1 LNIVVCLK
9 QVPDTTAEKKL
20 TADYRLDRESAEN
33 IVNPFDEYAIEEALK
48 IKEQK
53 GGTVTALSVGPES
66 AKEALR
72 KAVAMGVEKAVL
84 VSDPA
89 LAGSDTLG
97 TAKALAAALKKLGGD
112 IALFGMT
119 STDAATGQVPGKVA
133 ALLDQPI
140 LSYVSKLDAED
151 TKATVQRQTDK
162 GYDVISASLPAVIS
176 VMKGINEPRYPSLK
190 GIMQAKRTQI
200 DTWSLG
206 DIGVDAS
213 EVGKAGAKE
222 KVLSYAKTDSR
233 QAGKVI
239 KDDGTA
245 PSIIADFLV
254 ASKCL

>member
-1 LNIVVCLK
+1 MNIVVCLK

-20 TADYRLDRESAEN
+20 TADYRLDRGSVEN

-53 GGTVTALSVGPES
+53 GGTVTALCVGPES

-97 TAKALAAALKKLGGD
+97 TAKAIAAAVKKIGCEL
-112 IALFGMT
+112 ALFGMA
-119 STDAATGQVPGKVA
+119 STDAATAQVPGKVA
-133 ALLDQPI
+133 ALLGQPM
-140 LSYVSKLDAED
+140 LSYVSKLEAGDN
-151 TKATVQRQTDK
+151 TATARRQNDK
-162 GYDVISASLPAVIS
+162 GYEMISASLPAVVS
-176 VMKGINEPRYPSLK
+176 VLKGINEPRYPSLK

-200 DTWSLG
+200 DVLSLS

-213 EVGKAGAKE
+213 EVGKAGARE
-222 KVLSYAKTDSR
+222 KVLGYVSAKSR

-245 PSIIADFLV
+245 PAIIADFLV